1 AQFAYFRQRKPKT
14 DIAQSQKKT
23 AKRKGSPV
31 HTHDVPK
38 EECALAAQ
46 DVGKGRESKAE
57 DTNLLEAAAGTEVNL
72 IFTKHKWYIVLVSKC
87 IFVSFMKNVMIN
99 SAAEYGDLDAK
110 MCQVGIAELENRLVE
125 KQKAVERLS
134 VQMDELQEQ
143 LTQHSDSM
151 QLQETT
157 FQEQSEVIRELTSCL
172 QQVKKDQ
179 DDLQEEASC
188 VAVQIHDLQLRL
200 HQANEMQRSKSPGK
214 NEMLETQQQMSLFQ
228 NCLREQNAH
237 LEMLRQKAYGL
248 EVQLE
253 SSQKV

>member
-1 AQFAYFRQRKPKT
+1 FAYFRQRKPKT

-57 DTNLLEAAAGTEVNL
+57 DTNLLEAAAGTEGSAHWSN
-72 IFTKHKWYIVLVSKC
+72 WDVLNDHAAE
-87 IFVSFMKNVMIN
+87 NVMIN

-253 SSQKV
+253 SSQK